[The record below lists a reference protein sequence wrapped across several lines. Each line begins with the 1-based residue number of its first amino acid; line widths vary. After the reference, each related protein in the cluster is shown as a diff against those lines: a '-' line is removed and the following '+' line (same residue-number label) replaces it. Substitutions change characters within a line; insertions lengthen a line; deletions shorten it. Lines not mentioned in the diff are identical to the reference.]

1 MLRREELRS
10 PAVEH
15 TQNGLKAYATVVWS
29 IFLWYE
35 ATAIYFIVWCITF
48 IFYSKHVRQQ
58 CTQKK
63 KKQMCMLLK
72 KVDDERTFCAK
83 CLQAFIIL
91 YGSQSDLM
99 SRTRKVKDTN
109 LLKIHQHLLSNTM
122 PEDNGLK
129 QQVCLHFTPGS
140 CVFHAHQR

>member
-1 MLRREELRS
+1 MLQWFGQFFYGTKPQQYILLFGVS
-10 PAVEH
+10 LSYFTVSMFSSNA
-15 TQNGLKAYATVVWS
+15 LK
-29 IFLWYE
+29 
-35 ATAIYFIVWCITF
+35 
-48 IFYSKHVRQQ
+48 
-58 CTQKK
+58 KK

-129 QQVCLHFTPGS
+129 
-140 CVFHAHQR
+140 